1 MKALIVDDARAMRM
15 MLSGMLKQVGFVDVA
30 QAANGKEGLDYLTA
44 HPDTNLALVDWN
56 MPEMTG
62 IEMVEAVRKNAGL
75 KDVCLMMVTTETE
88 MKNIEQA
95 LALGANE
102 YAMKPF
108 TKEIIAD
115 KLRLLGFKL

>member
-1 MKALIVDDARAMRM
+1 MKALVVDDARAMRM
-15 MLSGMLKQVGFVDVA
+15 MLSGMLKDVGFTEVS
-30 QAANGKEGLDYLTA
+30 QAANGKEGLDHLTA
-44 HPDTNLALVDWN
+44 HPDTKLALVDWN

-62 IEMVEAVRKNAGL
+62 IQMVEEVRKNDAL
-75 KDVCLMMVTTETE
+75 KDTVLMMVTTESE

-115 KLRLLGFKL
+115 KLRLLGFSL